1 MSYRRSKSRPPSLLL
16 DYSETLG
23 FMRFRRQSELALKAG
38 RLEAELAN
46 RSKSEFLANMSHELR
61 TPLNAI
67 IGFSELIQHLDARNP
82 AKSVEYA
89 ANISDAGRHLLAI
102 ISDILDISK
111 IESGTS
117 VPEFQTCNI
126 AEVVEASALLLRE
139 RIDTKRQ
146 TLSVEMASDL
156 PLLQVDQRRI
166 RQIVIN
172 LLTNAHKF
180 TPENGRITVVARRT
194 GEGGVAVSVTD
205 TGPGMTAE
213 ELQIAV
219 KPFGQVRTGHM
230 ESHGGVGLGLPITI
244 ALARQHGGDLAFE
257 STPGVGTTITLFL
270 PPSPP
275 DAAGTFRP
283 THRAGGNAPA
293 ALLRTQP

>member
-1 MSYRRSKSRPPSLLL
+1 MNHRSRSRTSSLLL

-23 FMRFRRQSELALKAG
+23 FMRFRRQSEVALKAG
-38 RLEAELAN
+38 RMEAELAN

-89 ANISDAGRHLLAI
+89 ANISEAGRHLLAI

-117 VPEFQTCNI
+117 VPEFEMCNI
-126 AEVVEASALLLRE
+126 AELIETSALLLRE
-139 RIDTKRQ
+139 RIEAKRQ
-146 TLSVEMASDL
+146 ALAVQMASDL
-156 PLLQVDQRRI
+156 PLLQVDARRI

-172 LLTNAHKF
+172 LLTNANKF
-180 TPENGRITVVARRT
+180 TPERGRITVAGRRT
-194 GEGGVAVSVTD
+194 PEGGVAVSVAD

-213 ELQIAV
+213 ELQIAL
-219 KPFGQVRTGHM
+219 KPFGQVRTGHL

-244 ALARQHGGDLAFE
+244 ALARQHGGDLGFE
-257 STPGVGTTITLFL
+257 STPGVGTTITLYL

-275 DAAGTFRP
+275 DAARKFRP
-283 THRAGGNAPA
+283 PENARGTSSA
-293 ALLRTQP
+293 ALARM

>member
-1 MSYRRSKSRPPSLLL
+1 LIHRTKSRAPSLLL

-67 IGFSELIQHLDARNP
+67 IGFSELIQHLDGRNP
-82 AKSVEYA
+82 VKSVEYA
-89 ANISDAGRHLLAI
+89 GNISDAGRHLLAI

-117 VPEFQTCNI
+117 VPQFETCNI
-126 AEVVEASALLLRE
+126 AELVEASVLLLRE
-139 RIDTKRQ
+139 RIDSKRQ
-146 TLSVEMASDL
+146 SLSVQMASDL
-156 PLLQVDQRRI
+156 PLLQVDPRRI

-172 LLTNAHKF
+172 LLTNANKF
-180 TPENGRITVVARRT
+180 TPDQGRIAVAARRT
-194 GEGGVAVSVTD
+194 AEGGIAVSVAD

-219 KPFGQVRTGHM
+219 KPFGQIRTGHM
-230 ESHGGVGLGLPITI
+230 ETHGGVGLGLPITI
-244 ALARQHGGDLAFE
+244 ALARQHGGDLGFE
-257 STPGVGTTITLFL
+257 SAPGVGTTTTLYL
-270 PPSPP
+270 PASPP
-275 DAAGTFRP
+275 DATRRFRP
-283 THRAGGNAPA
+283 ADPVGGKPSVAAP
-293 ALLRTQP
+293 RMSP